1 MPSEE
6 KTRQADADI
15 PGDDER
21 RPDQGAGAH
30 QDQPDAA
37 RARAAGGGHV
47 PLPRAKPQKA
57 LTAHD
62 ILNIISAEFVGNYAV
77 DTGKA
82 WSDLM
87 LQLMRHLAA
96 LTESGVVTN
105 LKEILAVAR
114 EVEEHIRKVSAI
126 GGSRDGEQRLPMDEI
141 GSRWR
146 VELPSDALVETPTQ
160 TKKVSRRKT
169 ASASKS
175 TTSNESPNSSV
186 KTKLETNGSGP

>member
-1 MPSEE
+1 
-6 KTRQADADI
+6 
-15 PGDDER
+15 
-21 RPDQGAGAH
+21 
-30 QDQPDAA
+30 
-37 RARAAGGGHV
+37 V
-47 PLPRAKPQKA
+47 
-57 LTAHD
+57 
-62 ILNIISAEFVGNYAV
+62 LNIISAEFVASYAQ

-87 LQLMRHLAA
+87 LQLMRHLA
-96 LTESGVVTN
+96 LMTESGVVNN

-146 VELPSDALVETPTQ
+146 VEQPSDASAEIPTQ

-169 ASASKS
+169 ASANKLI
-175 TTSNESPNSSV
+175 TSNESPSSSE
-186 KTKLETNGSGP
+186 KTRSETNGSAP